1 MPNFTKASENDRI
14 IIIRGKQKLSFV
26 QFNNYVCC
34 LCLLQKN
41 LSTVLRSIEGEG
53 AKGMGKGREYR
64 EVGMGKVSTGF

>member
-1 MPNFTKASENDRI
+1 MPNFAKASEKDRI

-26 QFNNYVCC
+26 QFNMHVACVYC
-34 LCLLQKN
+34 KKI

-64 EVGMGKVSTGF
+64 EVGMGKVSTGI